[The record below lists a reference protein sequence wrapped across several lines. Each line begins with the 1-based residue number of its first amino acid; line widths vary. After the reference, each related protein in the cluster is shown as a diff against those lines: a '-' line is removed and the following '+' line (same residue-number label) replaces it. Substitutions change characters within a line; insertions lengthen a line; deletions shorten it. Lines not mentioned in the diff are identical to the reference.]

1 MEKPEINCLIQKALI
16 DLYLIVKVRTIE
28 ELENYN
34 ENKKKEERESLSSTN
49 SLMLID
55 YIKESIEILL
65 NMNEEENALI
75 KAKKYNTRKSSYE
88 IPIIYDEQLQKFEEE
103 IRSHIRASLIRLT
116 KQIEQQMQLQM
127 DMMNENQE
135 EQNKKITE
143 LILQLKVYYELSQ
156 LIKRST
162 LELENVIKTKE
173 AENKRLSDTIIE
185 LESQA
190 AKNSKFWQQCDPF
203 KQELELNT
211 LRQGP
216 VLKGTISERNLRN
229 NNEKPKTTLIPSVNN
244 PSIKKVQYVNLR
256 KLGTGLH
263 NSLSV
268 GKLQGNYR
276 KPNYSM
282 IGQSLSISNVKSN
295 QNSLIDIR

>member
-1 MEKPEINCLIQKALI
+1 
-16 DLYLIVKVRTIE
+16 
-28 ELENYN
+28 
-34 ENKKKEERESLSSTN
+34 
-49 SLMLID
+49 
-55 YIKESIEILL
+55 
-65 NMNEEENALI
+65 MNEEENALI

-256 KLGTGLH
+256 KLCTGLH

-295 QNSLIDIR
+295 QNSLIDIG